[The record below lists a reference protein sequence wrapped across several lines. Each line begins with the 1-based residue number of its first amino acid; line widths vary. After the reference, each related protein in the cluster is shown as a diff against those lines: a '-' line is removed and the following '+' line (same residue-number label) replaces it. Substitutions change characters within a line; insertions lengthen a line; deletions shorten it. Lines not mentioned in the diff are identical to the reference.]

1 VSLALSHRRWEPW
14 LAGLLVLQLGVGVV
28 SAVELRPTA
37 PRTRGRGTAINA
49 SVVRDART
57 TAVRALLAAR
67 STAVLHHDRAAFLA
81 TIDPT
86 ATAFRVRQ
94 VAVIAA
100 LHDVPFASWSYE
112 VDPERGRSHAPA
124 LDALRG
130 TRWSP
135 DVVLHYAI
143 AGFDPTP
150 TAEPQSLTF
159 VQRAGRW
166 YLAADDDFDTTDH
179 PTTRDM
185 WDGGPV
191 VVARS
196 RACLVLSHP
205 RNREFAKVLAGECD
219 VAVPRV
225 TAVWGT
231 GWSRRV
237 VLIVPDSAA
246 ELTRMVPDAGDLSQI
261 SAVATAALV
270 GPSYEYHPVG
280 DRVIVNPENFTALR
294 SIGRRVVLTH
304 EITHVASRP
313 ATGPQVPTWF
323 VEGLAEYVGY
333 QGVPLSVRA
342 AASELRADL
351 RRGRLPKHLPV
362 DTAFNGSRKDLPQTY
377 EMSWLAVVLMA
388 KTYGR
393 SAVLKV
399 YRDTGAD
406 LSPGA
411 LDRAMHKVLQTSLPA
426 FTAAWRGDLTAQ
438 LG

>member
-1 VSLALSHRRWEPW
+1 VSPALSRRWWEPW
-14 LAGLLVLQLGVGVV
+14 LVGLLVLQLGVGVV

-37 PRTRGRGTAINA
+37 PAPKARAAVING
-49 SVVRDART
+49 SVVRDVRT
-57 TAVRALLAAR
+57 RAVRALLAAR
-67 STAVLHHDRAAFLA
+67 STAVLHHDKAAFLA

-86 ATAFRVRQ
+86 AKAFRARQ
-94 VAVIAA
+94 GAVIAA
-100 LHDVPFASWSYE
+100 LRDVPLASWTYE
-112 VDPERGRSHAPA
+112 IDPERGRAHTPA

-130 TRWSP
+130 TWWSP
-135 DVVLHYAI
+135 DIVLHYAL

-150 TAEPQSLTF
+150 TSEPQSLTF

-166 YLAADDDFDTTDH
+166 YLAADDDFDSTDH

-191 VVARS
+191 VVARGA
-196 RACLVLSHP
+196 ACLVLSHP
-205 RNREFAKVLAGECD
+205 RSRAFATVLARECD
-219 VAVPRV
+219 LAVPRV

-237 VLIVPDSAA
+237 VLVVPDSAA

-280 DRVIVNPENFTALR
+280 DRVIVNPENFTDLR
-294 SIGRRVVLTH
+294 PIGRRVVLAH
-304 EITHVASRP
+304 EITHVASRR
-313 ATGPQVPTWF
+313 ATGPQVPTWL

-333 QGVPLSVRA
+333 QGVPLSVRV

-351 RRGRLPKHLPV
+351 RRGLLPKHLPV
-362 DTAFNGSRKDLPQTY
+362 DTAFNGSRKDLPQSY

-393 SAVLKV
+393 AAVLRV

-406 LSPGA
+406 LSQGA
-411 LDRAMHKVLQTSLPA
+411 LDRAMRRVLHTSLPA
-426 FTAAWRGDLTAQ
+426 FTAAWRVDLTAR